1 MEGCHGQRRITK
13 RARLRTKT
21 ETSKVITMSQTVAQ
35 SQEIMLFQ
43 KWSFKDITVKDIGLQ
58 RYLNLT
64 PMVEPHSM
72 GRHEHQRFRKAK
84 VNIVERLIN
93 GLMRGGRNAGKKAKA
108 TNFIKEAFEIIHIKT
123 GKNPVE
129 VLVQAVENC
138 APCEDTTRVSYG
150 GVVYHLSV
158 DVAPQRRIDLAIRH
172 ITDGARMASINNPKS
187 IQETVA
193 DELMLAAV
201 KDIKSAGVA
210 KRNEIE
216 RVAQSSR

>member
-1 MEGCHGQRRITK
+1 
-13 RARLRTKT
+13 
-21 ETSKVITMSQTVAQ
+21 MSQTTSVAQ
-35 SQEIMLFQ
+35 PQEIKLFQ
-43 KWSFKDITVKDIGLQ
+43 KWSFKDIAVVDIGLQ

-64 PMVEPHSM
+64 PMVAPHSM

-93 GLMRGGRNAGKKAKA
+93 GLMRSGKNSGKKAKA
-108 TNFIKEAFEIIHIKT
+108 TNIVKETFEIIHLRT
-123 GKNPVE
+123 GKNPIE
-129 VLVQAVENC
+129 VLVKAVEN
-138 APCEDTTRVSYG
+138 ASPCEDTTRVSYG

-172 ITDGARMASINNPKS
+172 ITTGARASSANNPRS
-187 IQETVA
+187 IQETLA
-193 DELMLAAV
+193 DELVLASV
-201 KDIKSAGVA
+201 KDIKSVAIA

>member
-1 MEGCHGQRRITK
+1 MSTQ
-13 RARLRTKT
+13 
-21 ETSKVITMSQTVAQ
+21 TSTIASP
-35 SQEIMLFQ
+35 QEIMLFQ
-43 KWSFKDITVKDIGLQ
+43 KWSFKEIKVVDIGLQ

-64 PMVEPHSM
+64 PMVAPHSM
-72 GRHEHQRFRKAK
+72 GRHEHQRFRKSK

-93 GLMRGGRNAGKKAKA
+93 GLMRGGKNAGKKAKA
-108 TNFIKEAFEIIHIKT
+108 TRIVQEAFEIINIKT
-123 GKNPVE
+123 GKNPIE
-129 VLVQAVENC
+129 ILVKAVEN
-138 APCEDTTRVSYG
+138 ASPCEDTTRVSYG

-172 ITDGARMASINNPKS
+172 ITAGAKASSINNPKS

-193 DELMLAAV
+193 DELVLAAN
-201 KDIKSAGVA
+201 KDIKSAAIA

>member
-1 MEGCHGQRRITK
+1 
-13 RARLRTKT
+13 
-21 ETSKVITMSQTVAQ
+21 MSTTTTPPAPTTPAAQ
-35 SQEIMLFQ
+35 AEIKLFQ
-43 KWSFKDITVKDIGLQ
+43 KWSFKEIKVNDLGLQ

-64 PMVEPHSM
+64 PMVAPHSM
-72 GRHEHQRFRKAK
+72 GRHEHQRFRKAN

-93 GLMRGGRNAGKKAKA
+93 NMMRPGKNSGKKAKSA
-108 TNFIKEAFEIIHIKT
+108 NIVKAAFEIINLRT

-129 VLVQAVENC
+129 VLVRAVENS
-138 APCEDTTRVSYG
+138 APCEDTTRISYG

-172 ITDGARMASINNPKS
+172 ITEGARAAAANTPKS
-187 IQETVA
+187 IEECIA
-193 DELMLAAV
+193 DELILAANS
-201 KDIKSAGVA
+201 DIKSAGVA

>member
-1 MEGCHGQRRITK
+1 
-13 RARLRTKT
+13 
-21 ETSKVITMSQTVAQ
+21 MSQTTSVTQPA
-35 SQEIMLFQ
+35 EIKLFQ
-43 KWSFKDITVKDIGLQ
+43 KWSFKEITVKDIGLQ

-64 PMVEPHSM
+64 PMVAPHSM

-93 GLMRGGRNAGKKAKA
+93 GLMRSGKNAGKKAKA
-108 TNFIKEAFEIIHIKT
+108 TNIVKEAFEIINVRT

-129 VLVQAVENC
+129 ILVQAVENSS
-138 APCEDTTRVSYG
+138 PCEDTTRISMG

-158 DVAPQRRIDLAIRH
+158 DVAPQRRIDLALRH
-172 ITDGARMASINNPKS
+172 ITEGARAQSINNPRS
-187 IQETVA
+187 IQETLA
-193 DELMLAAV
+193 DELVLAAN
-201 KDIKSAGVA
+201 KDIKSAAIA

>member
-1 MEGCHGQRRITK
+1 
-13 RARLRTKT
+13 
-21 ETSKVITMSQTVAQ
+21 MSQTTSTVSQ
-35 SQEIMLFQ
+35 PQEIKLFQ

-64 PMVEPHSM
+64 PMVAPHSM

-93 GLMRGGRNAGKKAKA
+93 GLMRSGKNAGKKAKA
-108 TNFIKEAFEIIHIKT
+108 THIVKEAFEIINVKT
-123 GKNPVE
+123 GKNPIE
-129 VLVQAVENC
+129 ILVQAVENAC
-138 APCEDTTRVSYG
+138 PCEDTTRVSYG

-158 DVAPQRRIDLAIRH
+158 DVAPQRRIDLAVRH
-172 ITDGARMASINNPKS
+172 ITAGAKASSINTPKS
-187 IQETVA
+187 IQETLA
-193 DELMLAAV
+193 DELVLASN
-201 KDIKSAGVA
+201 KDIKSVAVA

>member
-1 MEGCHGQRRITK
+1 
-13 RARLRTKT
+13 
-21 ETSKVITMSQTVAQ
+21 MSQIAQ
-35 SQEIMLFQ
+35 PQDIKLFQ
-43 KWSFKDITVKDIGLQ
+43 KWSFQEIKVEDIGLQ

-64 PMVEPHSM
+64 PMVAPHSM

-84 VNIVERLIN
+84 VNVVERLIN
-93 GLMRGGRNAGKKAKA
+93 SLMRSGKNSGKKAKT
-108 TNFIKEAFEIIHIKT
+108 TNIVKEAFEIINAKT
-123 GKNPVE
+123 GKNPIE
-129 VLVQAVENC
+129 VLVKAVENA
-138 APCEDTTRVSYG
+138 APCEDTTRISYG

-172 ITDGARMASINNPKS
+172 ISEGARAASINNPKS
-187 IQETVA
+187 IQETLA
-193 DELMLAAV
+193 DELILAAN

>member
-1 MEGCHGQRRITK
+1 
-13 RARLRTKT
+13 
-21 ETSKVITMSQTVAQ
+21 MSQTTSVTQ
-35 SQEIMLFQ
+35 PGEIKLFQ

-64 PMVEPHSM
+64 PMVAPHSM

-93 GLMRGGRNAGKKAKA
+93 GLMRSGKNAGKKAKA
-108 TNFIKEAFEIIHIKT
+108 TNIVKEAFEIINVRT

-129 VLVQAVENC
+129 ILVQAVENSS
-138 APCEDTTRVSYG
+138 PCEDTTRISMG

-158 DVAPQRRIDLAIRH
+158 DVAPQRRIDLALRH
-172 ITDGARMASINNPKS
+172 ITEGARAQSINNPRS
-187 IQETVA
+187 IQETLA
-193 DELMLAAV
+193 DELVLAAN
-201 KDIKSAGVA
+201 KDIKSAAIA

>member
-1 MEGCHGQRRITK
+1 
-13 RARLRTKT
+13 
-21 ETSKVITMSQTVAQ
+21 MSQTTTTSPPSGQ
-35 SQEIMLFQ
+35 PQEIKLFQ
-43 KWSFKDITVKDIGLQ
+43 KWSFKEIKVEDIGLQ

-64 PMVEPHSM
+64 PMVAPHSM

-93 GLMRGGRNAGKKAKA
+93 NLMRPGKNCRQKSQNNQHRQRSLRNHLRKDQPQ
-108 TNFIKEAFEIIHIKT
+108 
-123 GKNPVE
+123 NPVE
-129 VLVQAVENC
+129 VLVKAVENSS
-138 APCEDTTRVSYG
+138 PCEDTTRISYG

-172 ITDGARMASINNPKS
+172 ITEGASAASKNNPRS
-187 IQETVA
+187 IQETLA
-193 DELMLAAV
+193 DELILASN

>member
-1 MEGCHGQRRITK
+1 MDGNKNQQGNF
-13 RARLRTKT
+13 
-21 ETSKVITMSQTVAQ
+21 MSQTTSGQ
-35 SQEIMLFQ
+35 PQEIKLFQ
-43 KWSFKDITVKDIGLQ
+43 KWSFKDVKVEDIGLQ

-64 PMVEPHSM
+64 PMVAPHSM

-84 VNIVERLIN
+84 VNVVERLIN
-93 GLMRGGRNAGKKAKA
+93 NLMRPGKNAGKKAKT
-108 TNFIKEAFEIIHIKT
+108 TNIVKEAFEIINTKT
-123 GKNPVE
+123 GKNPIE
-129 VLVQAVENC
+129 VLVKAVEN
-138 APCEDTTRVSYG
+138 ASPCEDTTRISYG

-172 ITDGARMASINNPKS
+172 ITEGARLASVNNPKS
-187 IQETVA
+187 IQETLA
-193 DELMLAAV
+193 DELILASN

>member
-1 MEGCHGQRRITK
+1 
-13 RARLRTKT
+13 
-21 ETSKVITMSQTVAQ
+21 MSQTIAQ
-35 SQEIMLFQ
+35 PQDIKLFQ
-43 KWSFKDITVKDIGLQ
+43 KWSFQEIKVEDIGLQ

-64 PMVEPHSM
+64 PMVAPHSM

-84 VNIVERLIN
+84 VNVVERLIN
-93 GLMRGGRNAGKKAKA
+93 SLMRSGKNSGKKAKT
-108 TNFIKEAFEIIHIKT
+108 TNIVKEAFEIISAKT
-123 GKNPVE
+123 GKNPIE
-129 VLVQAVENC
+129 VLVKAVENA
-138 APCEDTTRVSYG
+138 APCEDTTRISYG

-172 ITDGARMASINNPKS
+172 ISEGARAASINNPKS
-187 IQETVA
+187 IQETLA
-193 DELMLAAV
+193 DELILAAN

>member
-1 MEGCHGQRRITK
+1 MAQT
-13 RARLRTKT
+13 
-21 ETSKVITMSQTVAQ
+21 TSVSQP
-35 SQEIMLFQ
+35 QEIKLFQ
-43 KWSFKDITVKDIGLQ
+43 KWSFKDIKVEDIGLQ

-64 PMVEPHSM
+64 PMVVPHSM

-93 GLMRGGRNAGKKAKA
+93 NLMRPGKNAGKKAKVS
-108 TNFIKEAFEIIHIKT
+108 NIVREAFEIINTRT
-123 GKNPVE
+123 GKNPIE
-129 VLVQAVENC
+129 VLVKAVEN
-138 APCEDTTRVSYG
+138 ASPCEDTTRISYG

-172 ITDGARMASINNPKS
+172 ITEGARQASMNTPRS
-187 IQETVA
+187 IQEAIA
-193 DELMLAAV
+193 DELILAAN

>member
-1 MEGCHGQRRITK
+1 
-13 RARLRTKT
+13 
-21 ETSKVITMSQTVAQ
+21 MSQTIAQ
-35 SQEIMLFQ
+35 AQEIKLFQ
-43 KWSFKDITVKDIGLQ
+43 KWSFKEIKVEDIGLQ

-64 PMVEPHSM
+64 PMVAPHSM

-84 VNIVERLIN
+84 VNVVERLIN
-93 GLMRGGRNAGKKAKA
+93 SLMRSGKNTGKKAKA
-108 TNFIKEAFEIIHIKT
+108 TNIVKEAFEIINVKT
-123 GKNPVE
+123 GKNPIE
-129 VLVQAVENC
+129 VLVKAVENS
-138 APCEDTTRVSYG
+138 APCEDTTRISYG

-172 ITDGARMASINNPKS
+172 ISEGSRAASVNTPRS
-187 IQETVA
+187 IQEILA
-193 DELMLAAV
+193 DELILASN